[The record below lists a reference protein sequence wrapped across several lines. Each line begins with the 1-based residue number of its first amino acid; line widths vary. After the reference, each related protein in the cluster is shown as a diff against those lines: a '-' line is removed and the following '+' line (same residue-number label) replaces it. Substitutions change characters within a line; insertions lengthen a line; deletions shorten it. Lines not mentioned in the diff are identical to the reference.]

1 MSGSVPSV
9 CQSARSDNERTH
21 VALKIFFA
29 RCPPAPHPINLQAHI
44 TCHSALSNVYMFTP
58 QAASP
63 LCIVHG
69 PFGCGKSSLLVALIH
84 YLLAQRGQEGSA
96 LKGCRV
102 LLSAHTNIAVDRLMT
117 GLMDTGC
124 TGDSPQA

>member
-1 MSGSVPSV
+1 M
-9 CQSARSDNERTH
+9 
-21 VALKIFFA
+21 
-29 RCPPAPHPINLQAHI
+29 
-44 TCHSALSNVYMFTP
+44 

-63 LCIVHG
+63 VCIIHG

-84 YLLAQRGQEGSA
+84 YLLAQRHQARSA

-117 GLMDTGC
+117 GLMATGC
-124 TGDSPQA
+124 TGQPA

>member
-1 MSGSVPSV
+1 MQVTL
-9 CQSARSDNERTH
+9 QERRESC
-21 VALKIFFA
+21 IYM
-29 RCPPAPHPINLQAHI
+29 QA
-44 TCHSALSNVYMFTP
+44 V
-58 QAASP
+58 SP
-63 LCIVHG
+63 VCIVHG

-84 YLLAQRGQEGSA
+84 YLLAQRGQAGSA

-124 TGDSPQA
+124 TGQLAPTATHATAPSVCEDYKSCLKSHCCVVWKLALTGNCKAIRL

>member
-1 MSGSVPSV
+1 MML
-9 CQSARSDNERTH
+9 RKH
-21 VALKIFFA
+21 VHA
-29 RCPPAPHPINLQAHI
+29 C
-44 TCHSALSNVYMFTP
+44 P

-63 LCIVHG
+63 VCLVHG

-124 TGDSPQA
+124 TGNLL

>member
-1 MSGSVPSV
+1 MAPESILVMAHPSY
-9 CQSARSDNERTH
+9 TH
-21 VALKIFFA
+21 V
-29 RCPPAPHPINLQAHI
+29 
-44 TCHSALSNVYMFTP
+44 

-63 LCIVHG
+63 VCIVHG

-84 YLLAQRGQEGSA
+84 YLLAQRAQQGSA

-117 GLMDTGC
+117 GLMDSGC
-124 TGDSPQA
+124 TGEHAQAV

>member
-1 MSGSVPSV
+1 
-9 CQSARSDNERTH
+9 
-21 VALKIFFA
+21 
-29 RCPPAPHPINLQAHI
+29 
-44 TCHSALSNVYMFTP
+44 MFTA

-63 LCIVHG
+63 VCIVHG

-124 TGDSPQA
+124 TGDSSQAMQTLALLPC